1 LLTTAPVWW
10 LDPTVWGIGAAGLV
24 AIVVLLFAVLLLSRR
39 RYSMDAREV
48 VRAMEELRAG
58 ELPDTGSSD
67 PGSPLALVFDAMQ
80 RLGQDVGARVRALEE
95 ADERTRRMMDVLGD
109 VAVITTDIDGDI
121 RSFSPG
127 AVALF
132 GWDEAE
138 LLGQS
143 ASLLFDEDEYKRF
156 LPKLARRELREQG
169 IASRVRLQRR
179 DHRTFPADLTV
190 RQLTGKRKNPAG
202 FLIRIRDISDR
213 IDLERRLDAAQR
225 RYETVLDGLSTGIAI
240 VRGGRMVYVNRRLAE
255 LLGVHPEALSDR
267 PLRDRVATRDLLAVE
282 EALTDVEVRGG
293 TTTLDCRLADDQGI
307 PIADVRLDAT
317 GIEQD
322 DGRAVLVVFHDRTEQ
337 SRIAEELRRNER
349 RLDSVIE
356 AASDGI
362 LLLIENPTGAR
373 VHMVN
378 GSFGRMFEL
387 STKAL
392 LGAAEKEL
400 LDALQQAGP
409 AGVDVMNLIRSAG
422 HAWRKETFTRS
433 GKQRFDLEVTLVP
446 LIDRDRQPQGRVLVC
461 RDLTVQRETER
472 KLQLHAEQLQLSK
485 VMLEQAYSHLEESN
499 RDLQGRSDQLRAVNE
514 ELRKLDEMKSNL
526 LGNVSHEL
534 QTPLVSIRGY
544 TEMILRERLG
554 PVTDEQ
560 SKGLELCLKNIDRLI
575 SMIDNLLVLA
585 NTESETTRLKLSHFD
600 LRPLITEAAEL
611 LREKIVA
618 REIRFSSQIEGNDL
632 RIHADR
638 DKIQQV
644 LINLLSNA
652 IKFNVQNGRVRVTA
666 RRGKPGFVEIH
677 VEDTGCGIPE
687 DSHEKVFERNY
698 QVEQVGRGSE
708 GSGIGLSIVKEILE
722 SHGCQISVES
732 ALNEGSRFRFM
743 LPLSPQQPGVQSA
756 ESSIETD
763 RIEPPV
769 EVPAFEDFEIETGS
783 ESSDEPQPRFRII
796 RPESPKR

>member
-1 LLTTAPVWW
+1 MLTTAPAWW

-39 RYSMDAREV
+39 RYSMDTREV

-58 ELPDTGSSD
+58 ELPDPGGSD

-95 ADERTRRMMDVLGD
+95 ADERTRRMMDVLDD
-109 VAVITTDIDGDI
+109 VAVITVDSDGDI

-127 AVALF
+127 ASALF
-132 GWDEAE
+132 GWDEVE
-138 LLGQS
+138 LVGQS

-169 IASRVRLQRR
+169 IEARVRLQRR
-179 DHRTFPADLTV
+179 DNRTFPADLAV
-190 RQLTGKRKNPAG
+190 RQLTDKRKNPTG
-202 FLIRIRDISDR
+202 FVIRIRDISER
-213 IDLERRLDAAQR
+213 IDLERRLEAAQR
-225 RYETVLDGLSTGIAI
+225 RYETVLGGLSAGIAL
-240 VRGGRMVYVNRRLAE
+240 VRGGRVAYANRRLAE
-255 LLGVHPEALSDR
+255 LLGVGPEGLKDR

-282 EALTDVEVRGG
+282 EALTDVEARGG
-293 TTTLDCRLADDQGI
+293 TATLECRLVDEQGAAV
-307 PIADVRLDAT
+307 ADVRLDAT

-322 DGRAVLVVFHDRTEQ
+322 DGRAVLLVFHDRTEQ
-337 SRIAEELRRNER
+337 SRIEEELRRNER
-349 RLDSVIE
+349 RLDSIIE

-362 LLLIENPTGAR
+362 LLLIENPAGAR

-378 GSFGRMFEL
+378 GSFGRLFDL
-387 STKAL
+387 STEAL
-392 LGAAEKEL
+392 LGAAEKDL
-400 LDALQQAGP
+400 LEALQNAGP
-409 AGVDVMNLIRSAG
+409 AGVDVANLIKAAG

-433 GKQRFDLEVTLVP
+433 GNKGFDFEVTLVP
-446 LIDRDRQPQGRVLVC
+446 LIGRDRQPQGRVLVC
-461 RDLTVQRETER
+461 RDLTAQRQTER

-485 VMLEQAYSHLEESN
+485 VMLEQAYRRLEEAN
-499 RDLQGRSDQLRAVNE
+499 RDLQGRSDQLRSVNE

-560 SKGLELCLKNIDRLI
+560 GKGLELCLKNIDRLI

-585 NTESETTRLKLSHFD
+585 DTDSETTRLKLSHFD

-611 LREKIVA
+611 LREKIVE

-632 RIHADR
+632 RVHADR
-638 DKIQQV
+638 DKILQV

-666 RRGKPGFVEIH
+666 RLGKRGFAEVT
-677 VEDTGCGIPE
+677 VEDTGRGIPE
-687 DSHEKVFERNY
+687 DSRKKVFDRNY
-698 QVEQVGRGSE
+698 QVEQTGRGSE

-722 SHGCQISVES
+722 SHGCRISVES
-732 ALNEGSRFRFM
+732 ALDQGSRFRFV
-743 LPLSPQQPGVQSA
+743 LPLSPQQPGAQRAPASHSGREV
-756 ESSIETD
+756 EDLETD
-763 RIEPPV
+763 TENER
-769 EVPAFEDFEIETGS
+769 G
-783 ESSDEPQPRFRII
+783 DEPQPRFRII
-796 RPESPKR
+796 RPAPPEN